1 MVILAHGLRADGIR
15 DASIRGI
22 WPSIF
27 FVNVRGGM
35 VSVNYGVCICIFA
48 VPGAVDKK
56 KFYRARVQSVGVIVR
71 VVCD

>member
-1 MVILAHGLRADGIR
+1 
-15 DASIRGI
+15 
-22 WPSIF
+22 
-27 FVNVRGGM
+27 M